1 MSLTPS
7 QAAAAT
13 APTSVVVTAGAGT
26 GKTHMLAERYL
37 YYLRERELSPLRIVA
52 VTFTEKAATEL
63 RSRIRSRV
71 NSEPSFSPEIPAE
84 LEAAP
89 ISTIHALASR
99 ICREHPQAAGV
110 PADFRVLEDLE
121 GKLWLSE
128 GLEAALSRLP
138 MQVFETIPYSLLSRI
153 LEAFSDDPLM
163 AERALNRDLNWSE
176 FAAEVRDREWEK
188 LIQNPL
194 WEEAK
199 EILTENIGKSGDKLE
214 VIRQETVAAMFE
226 LERGKNIRENLE
238 ELKTI
243 NLRGGRKKNW
253 GEDVMETVKDALKT
267 LREDLIKSA
276 LKQNL
281 ITLEVGEADRQLAEM
296 LAALKESYR
305 DVKDH
310 LQQLK
315 WQSRILTFPDLE
327 IGALNA
333 LQDPDVQ
340 TYYRQRWKA
349 FLVDEFQDTNPVQG
363 QLLEILTETADLTV
377 VGDRKQSIYGFR
389 RADIRVFKTFRD
401 RIIEKR
407 GTEVILGESFRS
419 HQKLIAQINRVF
431 SPLLGDLRQDLNAV
445 RNETPSETES
455 LRVFVV
461 PKTQETNK
469 NDRRIVEGN
478 FIATTLKSMLESQTP
493 VFDKKT
499 EKLRPIQPGDIAILT
514 RTWEPLEVYGEALAA
529 TGIPVAPAGGGNL
542 LETREAKD
550 AWSLLRF
557 LADTGD
563 DIALVAVLRSPFF
576 AISDRILLQ
585 FSLDKLHNNSPTKPE
600 ENISWWQHFTD
611 ASPAEFI
618 HSINTFKKL
627 LKYRDIETPSRL
639 LQRADRLTGYTAA
652 IANLPGSKRREAD
665 WNGFRELVRT
675 LERGT
680 DDLFGVVRRLKRLR
694 DKNVKVDRPPISTE
708 NAVALMT
715 IFAAKGL
722 EWPVVV
728 VSDLTRQPPNSPK
741 PVYFDPEY
749 GVAINCKDDEED
761 HKKPIIYHYL
771 QHLEKRRQEA
781 EALRILYVALTR
793 SRDYLLLTAA
803 DDKGENLEQLR
814 RGLEGA
820 NIPIQTIEIEPEN
833 LIPPVPP
840 SPPNPSENR
849 PLLTGEMGSGLFDLP
864 VTALGEYDRCPKRF
878 EFTYVLGHP
887 GLSEEANRGMEIG
900 QLVHTALD
908 WDIRD
913 VIKLRHVAGYWID
926 DELIFDAIKLAKD
939 FDNTEA
945 FRRFRETE
953 NRREVDLDLPIAGV
967 TFNGRADRVGDN
979 WVLDYKSDRD
989 MKPEHH
995 HLQLWAY
1002 SEALNLPEAHIAYL
1016 RHGQLYSLS
1025 SEVLK
1030 TTAQKAESIVR
1041 DMEKGYYPAQPSPQ
1055 KCRTCRYSE
1064 ICADRW
1070 DERSEAV

>member
-7 QAAAAT
+7 QAAAAN
-13 APTSVVVTAGAGT
+13 APKSVVVTAGAGT

-37 YYLRERELSPLRIVA
+37 YYLRERKLSPLEIVA

-71 NSEPSFSPEIPAE
+71 TSEPSLHRDILAE

-110 PADFRVLEDLE
+110 TADFRVLEDLE

-138 MQVFETIPYSLLSRI
+138 IQVFETIPYSLLSKI

-176 FAAEVRDREWEK
+176 FAAEVRDRELEK
-188 LIQNPL
+188 LTQNPI

-214 VIRQETVAAMFE
+214 AIRQATIAAMFE
-226 LERGKNIRENLE
+226 LERGENIRENLE
-238 ELKTI
+238 QLKKI
-243 NLRGGRKKNW
+243 NLRVGSKKNW
-253 GEDVMETVKDALKT
+253 GEEVLGQVKDALRT

-281 ITLEVGEADRQLAEM
+281 ITLEVGEADRQLTEM

-305 DVKDH
+305 EVKDY

-315 WQSRILTFPDLE
+315 WQSRVLTFPDLE

-333 LQDPDVQ
+333 LQDPEVQ
-340 TYYRQRWKA
+340 TYYRKRWQA

-363 QLLEILTETADLTV
+363 ELLEILTETADLTV

-389 RADIRVFKTFRD
+389 RADIRVFEQYRD
-401 RIIEKR
+401 RILKKQ
-407 GTEVILGESFRS
+407 GTEIILGESFRS
-419 HQKLIAQINRVF
+419 HQRLMHQINRVF
-431 SPLLGDLRQDLNAV
+431 SPLLGDGRQDLNAA
-445 RNETPSETES
+445 RTETPSEREP
-455 LRVFVV
+455 LQVFVV
-461 PKTQETNK
+461 PKIQETNK
-469 NDRRIVEGN
+469 NDRRMVEGN

-493 VFDKKT
+493 VFDKET
-499 EKLRPIQPGDIAILT
+499 RKLRPIEAGDIAILT

-529 TGIPVAPAGGGNL
+529 AGIPVAPAGGGNL

-585 FSLDKLHNNSPTKPE
+585 FSLDKLQNNSTQNSAEKL
-600 ENISWWQHFTD
+600 SWWQHLTD
-611 ASPAEFI
+611 ASPGQFI
-618 HSINTFKKL
+618 HSINTLKEL

-652 IANLPGSKRREAD
+652 IANLPGSNRREAD

-680 DDLFGVVRRLKRLR
+680 DDLFGVVRRLKRLG
-694 DKNVKVDRPPISTE
+694 DKKVKVDRPPISSE

-728 VSDLTRQPPNSPK
+728 VSDLTRQPPNRSAS
-741 PVYFDPEY
+741 VYFDPEY
-749 GVAINCKDDEED
+749 GVAINCKENEED
-761 HKKPIIYHYL
+761 NKKPILYHYL
-771 QHLEKRRQEA
+771 QHLEKRRE
-781 EALRILYVALTR
+781 EDEELRILYVALTR

-803 DDKGENLEQLR
+803 DDKGESLERLR
-814 RGLEGA
+814 RGLEVA
-820 NIPIQTIEIEPEN
+820 NIPIQTLEINPKN

-849 PLLTGEMGSGLFDLP
+849 PLLIGDMGSGLFELP
-864 VTALGEYDRCPKRF
+864 VTALGEYDRCPKQF
-878 EFTYVLGHP
+878 EFNYVLGHP
-887 GLSEEANRGMEIG
+887 GLSEEANRGMEVG
-900 QLVHTALD
+900 KLVHIALD

-913 VIKLRHVAGYWID
+913 VVKLRHVAGSWID
-926 DELIFDAIKLAKD
+926 DELIFEAINLAKD
-939 FDNTEA
+939 FDNTEV
-945 FRRFRETE
+945 FRQFWETE
-953 NRREVDLDLPIAGV
+953 NRREVELNLTWAGIR
-967 TFNGRADRVGDN
+967 FNGRADRVGDN

-989 MKPEHH
+989 LKPEHH

-1002 SEALNLPEAHIAYL
+1002 SEALNVPEAHIAYL

-1025 SEVLK
+1025 PEVLK

-1041 DMEKGYYPAQPSPQ
+1041 HMEKGDYPAQPSPP

-1070 DERSEAV
+1070 DEQSEAM